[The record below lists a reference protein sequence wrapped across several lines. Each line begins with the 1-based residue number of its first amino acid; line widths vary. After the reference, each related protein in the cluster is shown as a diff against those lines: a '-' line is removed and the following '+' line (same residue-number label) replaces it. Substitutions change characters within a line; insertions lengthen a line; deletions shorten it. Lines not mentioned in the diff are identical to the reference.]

1 MTIIQNDVDVQKRG
15 IVFVLYEVGRTLAQ
29 VRTQW
34 KKRMGGVPLWR
45 DGIPMKLVCTHFC
58 YTDYMINALINVLHR
73 FQGQKL
79 RVRFRDH
86 YGTCYVSWF
95 VATDV

>member
-58 YTDYMINALINVLHR
+58 YALI
-73 FQGQKL
+73 KIPI
-79 RVRFRDH
+79 
-86 YGTCYVSWF
+86 
-95 VATDV
+95 